1 MSLNEET
8 ERGRQRA
15 SLVPPQGEVGAWV
28 VTATGWEGCA
38 HGASQGSPSWTV
50 GWQKRAENQHP
61 PPAGGWFDEGELLL
75 EQIRHPQDALPRAWS
90 GQKCT
95 KSSGHKE
102 LGAAKVRAA
111 RTAGAQD
118 LLREAANQGWNLRLS
133 AVVLGWE
140 VPACMTEAL
149 QPGAAVPRAFKRSH
163 PRGHQLLGHPGSE
176 EPRAVGASQTQAAL

>member
-1 MSLNEET
+1 MDVPTEHRRDPRAGQWDGKNGQRTSAHRQQMGGMMKVNFCWNRYGTHGMRAEGESSAEGT
-8 ERGRQRA
+8 ER
-15 SLVPPQGEVGAWV
+15 PEM
-28 VTATGWEGCA
+28 
-38 HGASQGSPSWTV
+38 
-50 GWQKRAENQHP
+50 
-61 PPAGGWFDEGELLL
+61 
-75 EQIRHPQDALPRAWS
+75 
-90 GQKCT
+90 
-95 KSSGHKE
+95 HKE

-176 EPRAVGASQTQAAL
+176 EPGAVGASQTQAAP